1 MTLSIRNSTPANSA
15 ARPAVFPVVATPTQ
29 SQAHADAKTRGFTQ
43 GHAAGYAA
51 GLQLAGQ
58 ETAAARARHDAEH
71 AGRVSALEARHAAEV
86 AAVRVAGAALV
97 ERTVPVLADSEQA
110 LFSCALE
117 LAEALLGHELRDGE
131 TSARAA
137 LARAQGT
144 GEVDIPVAIRMNPAD
159 LAVLGHDSGM
169 LPETLTLVGDPALNR
184 GDAVAEYQH
193 GFIDARLGTAVDRVR
208 AVLAGG
214 SLPVHAVPDAS

>member
-1 MTLSIRNSTPANSA
+1 MTLSTRNTTPANSA

-29 SQAHADAKTRGFTQ
+29 SQAHADAKTRGYTQ

-51 GLQLAGQ
+51 GLQLAGH
-58 ETAAARARHDAEH
+58 EATAARARHDAEL
-71 AGRVSALEARHAAEV
+71 AARVSALEARHAAEV
-86 AAVRVAGAALV
+86 ASVRLAGAALV

-137 LARAQGT
+137 LARAYGT
-144 GEVDIPVAIRMNPAD
+144 GEVEVPVAIRMNPAD
-159 LAVLGHDSGM
+159 LAVLGRVTGI

-184 GDAVAEYQH
+184 GDAVAEYPY
-193 GFIDARLGTAVDRVR
+193 GFVDARLDTAVARVR
-208 AVLAGG
+208 AALAG
-214 SLPVHAVPDAS
+214 SSMPAADAS